1 MSRQQQN
8 CFNKNEISGFYP
20 STFVYSH
27 FSPKSEFLYFFL
39 SSEAPCG
46 GLMVDTKGEIS
57 GSLSTQISGKCI
69 FLGFFM
75 EFYSFMGSFQEKL
88 TRKIHTTFLYECL

>member
-1 MSRQQQN
+1 
-8 CFNKNEISGFYP
+8 
-20 STFVYSH
+20 
-27 FSPKSEFLYFFL
+27 
-39 SSEAPCG
+39 
-46 GLMVDTKGEIS
+46 MVDTKGEIS

-69 FLGFFM
+69 FPGFFM

>member
-1 MSRQQQN
+1 
-8 CFNKNEISGFYP
+8 
-20 STFVYSH
+20 
-27 FSPKSEFLYFFL
+27 
-39 SSEAPCG
+39 
-46 GLMVDTKGEIS
+46 MVDTKGEIS